1 MLSGSVSRGDYFP
14 EKIAAWSHVR
24 TKNGGALKD
33 KYLYMTKIQN
43 KSKKIAIVAIARK
56 LAELMYSLLKNN
68 TKYEKRAPIPVEKLA
83 AEALEKAS

>member
-24 TKNGGALKD
+24 AKNGGALKD
-33 KYLYMTKIQN
+33 KYLYMTKIQS

-56 LAELMYSLLKNN
+56 LAELMYSLLKN
-68 TKYEKRAPIPVEKLA
+68 TKKEPLFQLKNWQQMLLK
-83 AEALEKAS
+83 